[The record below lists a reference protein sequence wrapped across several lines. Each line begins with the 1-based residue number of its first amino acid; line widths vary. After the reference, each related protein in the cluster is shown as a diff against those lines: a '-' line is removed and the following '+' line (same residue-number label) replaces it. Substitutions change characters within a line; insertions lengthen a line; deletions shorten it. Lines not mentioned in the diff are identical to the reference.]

1 VDCPLPT
8 HLNESTVGQ
17 LKGHIGH
24 VLVLVADTAAAAT
37 ATATATATAS
47 AIAATTAA
55 TAAATAAVPATV
67 TKRHDAAR
75 FLHLPHNFELGRRDE
90 VVPGPPQMMLTTGR
104 V

>member
-24 VLVLVADTAAAAT
+24 VLVLVADAAAATT
-37 ATATATATAS
+37 ATATAIATAT
-47 AIAATTAA
+47 T
-55 TAAATAAVPATV
+55 TAAATAAAPATV